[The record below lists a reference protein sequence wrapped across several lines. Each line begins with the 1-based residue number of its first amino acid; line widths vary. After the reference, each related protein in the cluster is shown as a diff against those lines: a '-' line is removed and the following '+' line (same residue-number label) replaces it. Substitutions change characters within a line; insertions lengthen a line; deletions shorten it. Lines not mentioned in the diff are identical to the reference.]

1 MGGDL
6 GHYLEVHASDKQVL
20 NPVAISGPQ

>member
-1 MGGDL
+1 V
-6 GHYLEVHASDKQVL
+6 GHYLEVHASDEQVL